1 MQSIQV
7 APTWKI
13 LNYRAVSVKCR
24 LQTADCRLQTRGKT
38 QTEGKV
44 TSEISLKG
52 FLAFVYDGGHVEIS
66 IRG

>member
-1 MQSIQV
+1 MEDFELQSGQC
-7 APTWKI
+7 KM
-13 LNYRAVSVKCR
+13 
-24 LQTADCRLQTRGKT
+24 QTADCRLQTRGKT